1 MSRMCIRMVVFA
13 LVMVLAPIAANAAL
27 ILVDDDGVQCPGALT
42 SIQDAVNGAVA
53 GDTIRVCAGTYFE
66 EVTIDS
72 TKTNVRLTGL
82 GVVQLKAPLLG
93 ISPTGFKVEAD
104 GVQIEYFEISGFG
117 DQCGILVTGQRATV
131 QSNDVHHNHFG
142 ICLQAGAQTRVRN
155 NFVHENA
162 FTGISTTDGSA
173 NEISGNRVIGSD
185 TGIGVQADSDSVIHH
200 NFVLGHRE
208 SAIAVSGAGTAVRNN
223 TVRLAPFGIAV
234 FLAGGAE
241 AVSNNIQDT
250 LVGLVVFDCIG
261 CTVSRNSVTQNN
273 PGGAFP
279 EGGGIFLEFVDAS
292 TIVQNIASRNG
303 VVDCSWDGTGV
314 NVFQRNACGVELPP
328 GAWD

>member
-1 MSRMCIRMVVFA
+1 MIRMSIRMAVFA
-13 LVMVLAPIAANAAL
+13 LVLVAPIVANAAL
-27 ILVDDDGVQCPGALT
+27 ILVDDDGMQCPGALT
-42 SIQDAVNGAVA
+42 SIQDAVNGAAA

-72 TKTNVRLTGL
+72 TKTGLRLTGL

-93 ISPTGFKVEAD
+93 ISPTGFKIEAD

-117 DQCGILVTGQRATV
+117 DQCGILVTGQRAIV
-131 QSNDVHHNHFG
+131 QNNDLHHNHFG

-162 FTGISTTDGSA
+162 FAGISTTDGSA
-173 NEISGNRVIGSD
+173 NEIAGNRVIASD
-185 TGIGVQADSDSVIHH
+185 TGIAVEADSDSVVHH

-208 SAIAVSGAGTAVRNN
+208 SAILLLSGSGTVVRNN
-223 TVRLAPFGIAV
+223 TVRLAALGIVMFIA
-234 FLAGGAE
+234 AGAE
-241 AVSNNIQDT
+241 AVSNNVHDT
-250 LVGLVVFDCIG
+250 LLGLVVFDCNG

-273 PGGAFP
+273 PGGVFA
-279 EGGGIFLEFVDAS
+279 EGGGIFLEAIDAS
-292 TIVQNIASRNG
+292 TIVQNIATRNG
-303 VVDCSWDGTGV
+303 VVDCSWDGAGS